1 MSDRNQLR
9 FNQTL
14 LTVLVPGALLLQQPW
29 VVGVLFVLMVS
40 QHLPYDLMALL
51 KRVLRI
57 PRQPV
62 DEDPRPHRFARTVG
76 AVFLGLSGLL
86 FLLGVPVAGW
96 GLAIIVALLAAIN
109 LTTGFC
115 LGCFLY
121 FQLRLLRFRLGAR

>member
-14 LTVLVPGALLLQQPW
+14 LTVLVPVALLLQQPW

-62 DEDPRPHRFARTVG
+62 DEYPRPHRFARTVG